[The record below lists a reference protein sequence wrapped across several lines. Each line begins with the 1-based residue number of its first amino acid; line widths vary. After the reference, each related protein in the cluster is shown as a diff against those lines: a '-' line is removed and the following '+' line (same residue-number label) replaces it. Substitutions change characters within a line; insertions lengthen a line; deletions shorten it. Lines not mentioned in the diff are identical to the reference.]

1 MGFQNIAE
9 AGGIGLAVT
18 GMTIVFVALV
28 FVSLFITAL
37 PRVLPLINAL
47 LPVAEGHHG
56 VPTASVAAGGSV
68 PAVTDSVSEEL
79 VAAIGFTL
87 HRHQGE

>member
-1 MGFQNIAE
+1 MGFHNISQ

-18 GMTIVFVALV
+18 GLTIVFAALV
-28 FVSLFITAL
+28 LVSLFIAGL

-56 VPTASVAAGGSV
+56 VATSLATSPTAASVATNALSDEV
-68 PAVTDSVSEEL
+68 
-79 VAAIGFTL
+79 VAAIGVVL
-87 HRHQGE
+87 HKRQAE